1 MICLYNIYT
10 NESLLNRGFE
20 EYCMLKLRRTPLN
33 YFIFSCIYQENNLF
47 EPLSLRD
54 IPRAQAL
61 QHSPPMPESLILVLV

>member
-10 NESLLNRGFE
+10 NENLLNRGFE

-33 YFIFSCIYQENNLF
+33 YFIFSCIYQEKNLF

-54 IPRAQAL
+54 IPRVQAL
-61 QHSPPMPESLILVLV
+61 QHSLLMTVSLILVLV